1 MANTELQKA
10 GPNTPAATIQT
21 PTRTAGGVYAPR
33 VDVVETDDEL
43 LLYADLPGVKA
54 EDVSL
59 SCKGD
64 ELILHARCTP
74 RRYGMEAT
82 HVEYGVGDFYRAFT
96 ITEQVDGSGIEASL
110 TDGVLTVRV
119 PKAQSVRPKRIAVK
133 GG

>member
-1 MANTELQKA
+1 MTNTELQKA
-10 GPNTPAATIQT
+10 GPNTPADTTET
-21 PTRTAGGVYAPR
+21 PARPAGGVYAPR
-33 VDVVETDDEL
+33 VDVVETDDDL

-74 RRYGMEAT
+74 RRYGTEAA

-96 ITEQVDGSGIEASL
+96 VTEQVDCSGIEASL
-110 TDGVLTVRV
+110 KDGVLTVRL
-119 PKAQSVRPKRIAVK
+119 PKAEAVRPKRIAVK